1 MSESLDDAP
10 GEVFSE
16 TEHATTYKGAT
27 AISFEGKNRHLPDVA
42 MLSGW
47 TRMPEMFSAESN
59 NTGAVR

>member
-27 AISFEGKNRHLPDVA
+27 AISFEGKNRYF
-42 MLSGW
+42 S
-47 TRMPEMFSAESN
+47 EMFLVECTN
-59 NTGAVR
+59 RGAVR